1 MNETTNT
8 TSVLD
13 RLKAGVLRFQTESY
27 SKDAASYEYA
37 ATHPQKPHT
46 LFITCSDSRIN
57 VEKLTSAGVGEVF
70 ITRNIGNVVPSYSK
84 PLEAV
89 SAVVEYAV
97 TALKVSHVVVCGHSD
112 CGAMKAV
119 LNPPSPEALPAVCS
133 WLTNACEAAP
143 QKPEG
148 ESARLRETTEQN
160 VLRQLENLK
169 THPAVADGLANGTL
183 TISGWVYDIGSG
195 QVLVAVDGS
204 KKFAPVTAK
213 ETVTA

>member
-1 MNETTNT
+1 MNETTNNA
-8 TSVLD
+8 SVLD
-13 RLKAGVLRFQTESY
+13 RLKAGVLRFQAETY
-27 SKDAASYEYA
+27 PKDAATYQYA

-57 VEKLTSAGVGEVF
+57 VEKLLSSGVGEVF
-70 ITRNIGNVVPSYSK
+70 ITRNIGNVVPSYRK

-97 TALKVSHVVVCGHSD
+97 NAVKVSHIVVCGHSD

-133 WLTNACEAAP
+133 WLTNACEAVGAGP
-143 QKPEG
+143 QG
-148 ESARLRETTEQN
+148 DGARLRETTESN

-169 THPAVADGLANGTL
+169 THPAVADGLAKGTL
-183 TISGWVYDIGSG
+183 SISGWVYEIGSG
-195 QVLVAVDGS
+195 EVRVADGAHP
-204 KKFAPVTAK
+204 FQPVSAHATETA
-213 ETVTA
+213 